1 MITIINILHKYVLLS
16 SVSIY
21 FYSRVFDKNLIHY
34 WYKPSFIFWIS
45 LTNLYLFELLRKD
58 IKNIY
63 Q

>member
-21 FYSRVFDKNLIHY
+21 FYSRVFDKNLIY
-34 WYKPSFIFWIS
+34 DWYKPSFILWVS

-58 IKNIY
+58 IKKGY

>member
-21 FYSRVFDKNLIHY
+21 FYSRVFDKNLIHD